1 MNPVNLTM
9 VTLMMMVASLY
20 ANAQTD
26 KSQITETADIDKINI
41 EFTDSVE
48 SVASGQLKTITKF
61 PSEFV
66 TSRRI
71 QVWLPDGY
79 STKSKYAV
87 LYMHD
92 GQMLFDSS
100 VTWNKQEWQV
110 DEVASSLIGNHK
122 TKPFIV
128 VAIDNGGDDRRHSDY
143 FPEKPFL
150 SLTKQQQQFAYKQ
163 RRNSE
168 QKVFENPVASDNY
181 LKFLVEEL
189 KPYID
194 SQFSVLTDKQS
205 TAIMGSSMG
214 GLISMY
220 AMFEYPHVFGAAA
233 CLSTHWPGVFIRDN
247 NPIPDAFNQ
256 YMSKGLANLSGN
268 RIYFDYGDQ
277 TLDAMYPPLQKR
289 VDDIFSQ
296 YDNTLWISKYFPGE
310 EHSER
315 SWAKRLDIPMQFL
328 FLREV
333 R

>member
-1 MNPVNLTM
+1 M
-9 VTLMMMVASLY
+9 VQ
-20 ANAQTD
+20 ND
-26 KSQITETADIDKINI
+26 KTKI
-41 EFTDSVE
+41 ELTDSIE
-48 SVASGQLKTITKF
+48 SVTSGQLKTITKF
-61 PSEFV
+61 PSKFV
-66 TSRRI
+66 TSRRV

-79 STKSKYAV
+79 SKKLKYAV

-92 GQMLFDSS
+92 GQMLFDAS

-110 DEVASSLIGNHK
+110 DEVASSLIAKQK

-128 VAIDNGGDDRRHSDY
+128 VAIDNGGDDHRHSDY

-150 SLTKQQQQFAYKQ
+150 SLTKQQQQIAYNQ
-163 RRNSE
+163 RRNSQ
-168 QKVFENPVASDNY
+168 QKVFENSVASDNY

-194 SQFSVLTDKQS
+194 AHFSVLTDKQN

-233 CLSTHWPGVFIRDN
+233 CLSTHWPGVFFSDN

-256 YMSKGLANLSGN
+256 YMAKGLANLSGN

-289 VDDIFSQ
+289 VDEIFSQ
-296 YDNTLWISKYFPGE
+296 YDNTLWVSKFFPGE

-315 SWAKRLDIPMQFL
+315 SWAKRLDIPMQFV
-328 FLREV
+328 FSSEAR
-333 R
+333 